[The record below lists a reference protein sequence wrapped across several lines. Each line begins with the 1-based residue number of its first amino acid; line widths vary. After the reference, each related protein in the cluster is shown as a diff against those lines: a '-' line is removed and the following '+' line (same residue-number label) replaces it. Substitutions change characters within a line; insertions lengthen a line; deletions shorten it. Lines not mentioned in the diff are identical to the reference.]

1 MSNIKCFGY
10 KFLIYFNSAALLEE
24 KINYTIKFV
33 LSKKLAQQFCLNP
46 KTTLGGK
53 WGVQHPCGF
62 LKIVSSKQIVKP
74 WFFVTFKIIIRHI
87 FPENFIEI
95 L

>member
-53 WGVQHPCGF
+53 GGFNTPVVFWRLYLLNRQWNPGF
-62 LKIVSSKQIVKP
+62 LWLSK
-74 WFFVTFKIIIRHI
+74 
-87 FPENFIEI
+87 
-95 L
+95 LS